1 MIEYGHELPLPGQEE
16 HWLENLPQ
24 ADREYL
30 LSLG

>member
-1 MIEYGHELPLPGQEE
+1 MIEYGYELPQPGQENR
-16 HWLENLPQ
+16 WLEQLPQ